1 LTESGRRVG
10 DQRILIPSLRVGP
23 LLMKVGATQKLSRSP
38 AEARLNPGIVWALVQ
53 ANQRGD

>member
-1 LTESGRRVG
+1 
-10 DQRILIPSLRVGP
+10 
-23 LLMKVGATQKLSRSP
+23 MKVGATQKLSRSP